1 MANYFKFYT
10 NWQKANDYDRL
21 EKENEILRNQFNKL
35 KDDVRQVEDYAIGM
49 LSDAP
54 YVQPRLVEIV
64 DVLKDLKAMP
74 YGYQLEINRLKT
86 QLQKRDPKTGKFVS
100 KTGKY
105 IRG

>member
-10 NWQKANDYDRL
+10 NWQKAKDYDRL

-35 KDDVRQVEDYAIGM
+35 KDDVRQVEDYAVGM

-86 QLQKRDPKTGKFVS
+86 QLQKRDPKTGK
-100 KTGKY
+100 Y
-105 IRG
+105 IRR